1 MGRLQQR
8 LKRRKRQ
15 SILRRSRSALGIR
28 IPSPTRETPVE
39 PIKLRKYAKPPTTPL
54 EPTVNPEPLE
64 SPDQNVE
71 PQDQDQ
77 DQATPNL
84 EDNLEEVYTK
94 VKSAPNYS
102 AKIAEFL
109 RKNNVHSTHRRVVKK
124 TFPRRH
130 IIVHFPFQI
139 FMADLIEY
147 LQPDYKHANRNYGYI
162 LVTIDVF
169 SKMVYVRPVKKKDKF
184 SVSQAL
190 QSILINLDHYPNT
203 LITDEGLEFYNSNV
217 KELLDKYGI
226 HHYSIKTKMKAS
238 VVERFNRTL
247 RQKLEKYFVKNNTKC
262 WIDVLQQF
270 VDNYNNTPHRS
281 IGMAP
286 SKVTDEN
293 ADQVF
298 KELFPDIELES
309 KPRLSVGDTVRIL
322 KEKTIFE
329 KGYKQTWSDELYKV
343 RDVKQ
348 AAGRIWYELDDLEG
362 VKVSGIKYYWELN
375 LVDDSQH

>member
-1 MGRLQQR
+1 MRRL
-8 LKRRKRQ
+8 RKRLNRR
-15 SILRRSRSALGIR
+15 LRQATSRTSRSALGIQ
-28 IPSPTRETPVE
+28 IPNQSTITPKT
-39 PIKLRKYAKPPTTPL
+39 PIKLRKFAKAPTTPS
-54 EPTVNPEPLE
+54 EPTLNQEPVDVPDPNPEPPI
-64 SPDQNVE
+64 PDQN
-71 PQDQDQ
+71 QADQ
-77 DQATPNL
+77 NL

-94 VKSAPNYS
+94 IESAPNYS

-109 RKNNVHSTHRRVVKK
+109 RKNKVHSTHRRVVKK
-124 TFPRRH
+124 NFPRRH

-139 FMADLIEY
+139 LMADLIEY
-147 LQPDYKHANRNYGYI
+147 LQPDYKHANKNYGYI
-162 LVTIDVF
+162 LVVIDVF
-169 SKMVYVRPVKKKDKF
+169 SKMAYARPVKKKDKF

-262 WIDVLQQF
+262 WVDVLEQF
-270 VDNYNNTPHRS
+270 IDNYNNTPHRS

-286 SKVTDEN
+286 SKVNDSN
-293 ADQVF
+293 AEQVF

-309 KPRLSVGDTVRIL
+309 KPRLKVGDIVRIL

-329 KGYKQTWSDELYKV
+329 KGYKQSWTDECYKI

-348 AAGRIWYELDDLEG
+348 AAGRIWYELEDLVG
-362 VKVSGIKYYWELN
+362 NKIAGIKYYWELN
-375 LVDDSQH
+375 LVAKHDT

>member
-1 MGRLQQR
+1 MPRVRQR
-8 LKRRKRQ
+8 LNRRLRR
-15 SILRRSRSALGIR
+15 SLLRRSRSALGIR
-28 IPSPTRETPVE
+28 IPSPTKSVPAE
-39 PIKLRKYAKPPTTPL
+39 PIKLRKYAKPKESENQEVQNQAIL
-54 EPTVNPEPLE
+54 EQEPENIEPQVA
-64 SPDQNVE
+64 SPDH
-71 PQDQDQ
+71 P
-77 DQATPNL
+77 TPNT
-84 EDNLEEVYTK
+84 DLEEIYTK
-94 VKSAPNYS
+94 VKSAPNYT

-109 RKNNVHSTHRRVVKK
+109 RKDKVHSTHRRVVKK

-147 LQPDYKHANRNYGYI
+147 LQPDYKHANKNFGYI
-162 LVTIDVF
+162 LVVIDVF
-169 SKMVYVRPVKKKDKF
+169 SKMVYARPVKKKDKF
-184 SVSQAL
+184 SVSTAL
-190 QSILINLDHYPNT
+190 QSILINVDHYPNT

-247 RQKLEKYFVKNNTKC
+247 RQKLEKYFVKNKTKC
-262 WIDVLQQF
+262 WVDVLQQF
-270 VDNYNNTPHRS
+270 IDNYNNTPHRS

-286 SKVTDEN
+286 SKVSDSN

-309 KPRLSVGDTVRIL
+309 KPRLKVGDTVRIL

-329 KGYKQTWSDELYKV
+329 KGYKQSWSDELYKI

-348 AAGRIWYELDDLEG
+348 AAGRIWYELTDLEG
-362 VKVSGIKYYWELN
+362 IKISGIKYYWELN
-375 LVDDSQH
+375 LVDDSEH

>member
-262 WIDVLQQF
+262 WVDVLQQF

>member
-1 MGRLQQR
+1 MGRVQQR
-8 LKRRKRQ
+8 LRRRKRQ

-28 IPSPTRETPVE
+28 IPSPTREAQAE
-39 PIKLRKYAKPPTTPL
+39 PIKLRKYAKPPTTELTAP
-54 EPTVNPEPLE
+54 VNPEPVEVPVQNLE
-64 SPDQNVE
+64 Q
-71 PQDQDQ
+71 QDQDQ
-77 DQATPNL
+77 DQVTQNL
-84 EDNLEEVYTK
+84 EDDLEQVYTK

-147 LQPDYKHANRNYGYI
+147 LQPDFKHANRNYGYI

-169 SKMVYVRPVKKKDKF
+169 SKMVYARPVKKKDKF

-247 RQKLEKYFVKNNTKC
+247 RQKLEKYFVRNNTKC
-262 WIDVLQQF
+262 WVDVLQQF

-286 SKVTDEN
+286 SKVTDAN

-329 KGYKQTWSDELYKV
+329 KGYKQTWSDELYKI

>member
-1 MGRLQQR
+1 MGRVQQR
-8 LKRRKRQ
+8 LRRKRRQ
-15 SILRRSRSALGIR
+15 SVLRRSRSALGIR